1 MRVKENFILRQIAG
15 ESLLIPVG
23 EAALA
28 VNGLIALSESGCLL
42 YERLRNDCSRQELID
57 ALLAEYEVSEEIA
70 GADVDAFLEQMRA
83 LKMLDETE

>member
-28 VNGLIALSESGCLL
+28 VNGLIALSESGAFL
-42 YERLRNDCSRQELID
+42 YERLKTECSRQELID
-57 ALLAEYEVSEEIA
+57 ALLAEYEVTAQIA
-70 GADVDAFLEQMRA
+70 GADVDAFLEQMRQ
-83 LKMLDETE
+83 LKMLYE